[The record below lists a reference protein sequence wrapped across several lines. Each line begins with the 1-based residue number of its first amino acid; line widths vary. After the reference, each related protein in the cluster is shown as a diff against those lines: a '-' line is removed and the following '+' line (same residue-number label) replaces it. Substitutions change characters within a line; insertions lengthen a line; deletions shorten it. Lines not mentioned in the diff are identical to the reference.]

1 MAEEIAA
8 ERGAE
13 GGADN
18 FQFTLGGLE
27 KQDTEDHRKVEKQM
41 RMQQQMLQER
51 ALSLQEHE
59 KNLKKREMQIRKKPY
74 NFSGKENRN
83 GQFD

>member
-41 RMQQQMLQER
+41 RM
-51 ALSLQEHE
+51 
-59 KNLKKREMQIRKKPY
+59 
-74 NFSGKENRN
+74 
-83 GQFD
+83 